1 MTDSQKLVWTI
12 AFGGFYLI
20 ASNSVVCN
28 WLTSELSDLTAVA
41 QFLLLPLIAL
51 VIAAPGS
58 FLVFKICKKG

>member
-20 ASNSVVCN
+20 AGTRVCN
-28 WLTSELSDLTAVA
+28 WLTSQVSDLTMVE

-58 FLVFKICKKG
+58 FLVFKIWKKG

>member
-20 ASNSVVCN
+20 AGTRACN
-28 WLTSELSDLTAVA
+28 WLTSQLSDLNTAV

-51 VIAAPGS
+51 VIAVPGS
-58 FLVFKICKKG
+58 FLVFKIWKKG